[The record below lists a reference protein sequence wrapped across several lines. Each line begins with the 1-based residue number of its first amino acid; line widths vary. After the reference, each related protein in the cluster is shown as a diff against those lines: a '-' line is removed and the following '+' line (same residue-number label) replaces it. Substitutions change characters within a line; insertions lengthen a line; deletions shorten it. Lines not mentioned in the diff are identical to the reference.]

1 MSSARRIAASRANGK
16 KSHGPVTPEGK
27 ARSAANAVTRHG
39 LASVERTAQSVCLA
53 NESREEFA
61 ALLLALIAE
70 HAPAT
75 TTGHLIVEEMAVAR
89 WRMQRAW
96 VIEGAMMDGQM
107 DKSAP
112 GFQKKYE
119 VADEGIRTAD
129 AFADL
134 TKESPSLAVL
144 LRYESRLS
152 RQFDRCVKRLAALRA
167 VPAIVGLP
175 TEPNPKN
182 EHSPDPQPQ
191 PAQPV
196 AAPNPAP
203 SKERTGLHVAQL
215 AHATPQVDGV
225 RLSVQPADRDPLPGP
240 PPPLPRAA

>member
-1 MSSARRIAASRANGK
+1 MSSSQRRLAASRANGK

-39 LASVERTAQSVCLA
+39 LAAIQRTAQSVCLG

-89 WRMQRAW
+89 WRIQRAW
-96 VIEGAMMDGQM
+96 VIEGAMMDAQM
-107 DKSAP
+107 DKSAEE
-112 GFQKKYE
+112 FEKKYE
-119 VADEGIRTAD
+119 VADEGIRTAH

-134 TKESPSLAVL
+134 TTESPSLAVL

-167 VPAIVGLP
+167 APAQIELP
-175 TEPNPKN
+175 AEPNPKN
-182 EHSPDPQPQ
+182 EHSADPQPQ
-191 PAQPV
+191 SGEPPAAVVRTPAATPEPPALCLPAQ
-196 AAPNPAP
+196 
-203 SKERTGLHVAQL
+203 STERHEV
-215 AHATPQVDGV
+215 
-225 RLSVQPADRDPLPGP
+225 P
-240 PPPLPRAA
+240 PPPPQLPRAA